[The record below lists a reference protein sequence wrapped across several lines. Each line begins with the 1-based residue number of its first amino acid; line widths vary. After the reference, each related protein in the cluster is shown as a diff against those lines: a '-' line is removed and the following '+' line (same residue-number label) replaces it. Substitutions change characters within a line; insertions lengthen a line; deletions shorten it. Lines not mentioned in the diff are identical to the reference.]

1 MADLDAIRKRMKE
14 RKEAKVSSVTPPD
27 NSPKVSQKAE
37 SHYHEET
44 CHRDKQE
51 GSEVNQSGSITDYL
65 ATAGKNLGISS
76 LTDKLKDLGEKSGID
91 LKSENVN
98 SVSDL
103 NNLAKSVFDKM
114 TERLRDSKPKSS
126 SSNSSSGSNSV
137 VYRKVVEILCNN
149 LGIDKDEIKS
159 DSRLDS
165 DLGADSLDAVE
176 IIMEIE
182 STFDID
188 VPDKVAQKL
197 RTVGDIV
204 TYIETHRKRF

>member
-1 MADLDAIRKRMKE
+1 
-14 RKEAKVSSVTPPD
+14 
-27 NSPKVSQKAE
+27 
-37 SHYHEET
+37 
-44 CHRDKQE
+44 
-51 GSEVNQSGSITDYL
+51 
-65 ATAGKNLGISS
+65 
-76 LTDKLKDLGEKSGID
+76 
-91 LKSENVN
+91 
-98 SVSDL
+98 
-103 NNLAKSVFDKM
+103 M